1 MRHTID
7 GLLWFGELSPKLKDK
22 ARAQILFIE
31 KSANKTRRELLK
43 LKSLHQRVND
53 IYHIK
58 RELNG
63 IKALAKINKDGLLYL
78 DKHISLNFCEFDS
91 KGQYY
96 TFKLSGYKPYNLSF

>member
-1 MRHTID
+1 MQHTID
-7 GLLWFGELSPKLKDK
+7 GLLWFDDLPPALKNK

-31 KSANKTRRELLK
+31 KSANSTRRQLLK
-43 LKSLHQRVND
+43 LKPLHKRIND
-53 IYHIK
+53 THHIR

-63 IKALAKINKDGLLYL
+63 IKALARINKEGLLYL

-96 TFKLSGYKPYNLSF
+96 TFKPSGYKPYSLSF